1 MASAILSESAKQI
14 VGAMRE
20 LIEKKIATKEEK
32 VNKTATKEEKV
43 GDVWKYAGKEISHEL
58 SKLEEEIRKDGNKVS
73 NSEPSQC
80 AALIGHEGR

>member
-1 MASAILSESAKQI
+1 MTSAILSESAKQI

-43 GDVWKYAGKEISHEL
+43 GDVWKYAGREISHEL

-80 AALIGHEGR
+80 APLIGS